1 MDESIST
8 QETKA
13 VSEPPHIHIDVHVHL
28 DGAIVA
34 TSSGQRHAL
43 GTEIERRS
51 ASPPPT
57 RRSLLTTLLV
67 GFGVSAVG
75 YVAFRAGSV
84 SSQQKVFGMNHAAV
98 SLEPAAPASTP
109 LPEALARDL
118 QRPPQI
124 TPAPGTSAD
133 AGRSGPAAFG
143 LQQ

>member
-1 MDESIST
+1 M
-8 QETKA
+8 
-13 VSEPPHIHIDVHVHL
+13 
-28 DGAIVA
+28 
-34 TSSGQRHAL
+34 
-43 GTEIERRS
+43 
-51 ASPPPT
+51 
-57 RRSLLTTLLV
+57 LTTLLV

-75 YVAFRAGSV
+75 YVGFRAGSV
-84 SSQQKVFGMNHAAV
+84 PSQQKFFGMNQAAV

-124 TPAPGTSAD
+124 TPAPGASAD

>member
-1 MDESIST
+1 MDEAIST

-34 TSSGQRHAL
+34 TSAGQRHAL
-43 GTEIERRS
+43 GAEIERRS
-51 ASPPPT
+51 ASPSPT

-75 YVAFRAGSV
+75 YVGFRAGSV
-84 SSQQKVFGMNHAAV
+84 SSQQKVFGMNQAAV

-124 TPAPGTSAD
+124 TPAPGTSVD